1 MTTPTQRTVVISG
14 AGSPRGI
21 GRAVAQ
27 RMAKDGWAVAVA
39 DIDETAAGRTA
50 RLLSESGVPALGM
63 GCDVTDEAS
72 VLAFRDAVATDSSMP
87 TVGAVFP
94 IAGVTAP
101 MDFVDSSLAD
111 WNRVIAVNSTGS
123 YLLIKAFVDEMIA
136 NRFGRI
142 VTMSSVTAQ
151 HGGGVFSKTLYAA
164 AKAANLGLMRGLA
177 RELARYNVTAN
188 AVAPGAVDT
197 DIRAGATS
205 PEREAELSASVPL
218 GRQASADDI
227 AAGFAYFASADGAYL
242 TGVTLNIN
250 GGSYIA

>member
-1 MTTPTQRTVVISG
+1 MTTQIQRTVVISG

-27 RMAKDGWAVAVA
+27 RMARQGWAVAVA
-39 DIDETAAGRTA
+39 DIDQAAARQTAE
-50 RLLSESGVPALGM
+50 LLSESGVPALGL

-72 VLAFRDAVATDSSMP
+72 VLALRDAIAADP
-87 TVGAVFP
+87 ALPAVGAVFP

-101 MDFVDSSLAD
+101 MDFVDSTLAD

-123 YLLIKAFVDEMIA
+123 YLLIKAFVEQMIA

-177 RELARYNVTAN
+177 RELAGYNITAN

-197 DIRAGATS
+197 DIRAGATT
-205 PEREAELSASVPL
+205 PEREAALSASVPL

-227 AAGFAYFASADGAYL
+227 AAAFAYFAGDDGAYL